1 MIIPLSAGF
10 QPSLDSRFIFPEESK
25 YNPGKNK
32 LILSV
37 HMYAPY
43 DFALNMDLTYTKFE
57 ESYKT
62 DLSNNFEAL
71 YKKFV
76 ANN

>member
-1 MIIPLSAGF
+1 MIITLAAGF
-10 QPSLDSRFIFPEESK
+10 QPSLDSRLIFPEESK
-25 YNPGKNK
+25 YYPGKNK

-43 DFALNMDLTYTKFE
+43 DFVLNMDLTYTKFE
-57 ESYKT
+57 ESYKI
-62 DLSNNFEAL
+62 DLLNNFEAL
-71 YKKFV
+71 YKKLV